1 MQPNK
6 KIVSK
11 KLKNALIGYSGFIGS
26 NLINLRKNFD
36 LYNSKN
42 IKRIKLKS
50 YNSIYC
56 AGTYSKIWLAKK
68 NPNKDKKNLDN
79 LISNLTKVK
88 AKNFFLI
95 STCEVFGKQKKTFE
109 NLKIKENYKYA
120 YGYNRLNLEKFI
132 EKKFL
137 NHFIL
142 RLPIV
147 YGKNFSKNFLYD
159 LINSKNLEQING
171 NDTVQIY
178 NVANL
183 KKHLK
188 YVEKNKIKKINLS
201 SKPLKIKYIAKKFFN
216 IKLRCNKK
224 FRVINMKSIYGKNK
238 GHYFLSGN
246 KTLKDL
252 KNFLR

>member
-1 MQPNK
+1 MNTK
-6 KIVSK
+6 S
-11 KLKNALIGYSGFIGS
+11 KNALIGYSGFIGS
-26 NLINLRKNFD
+26 NLINLKKNFD

-42 IKRIKLKS
+42 IKEIKLKS

-68 NPNKDKKNLDN
+68 NPDKDKKNLDN
-79 LISNLTKVK
+79 LISNLSNVK
-88 AKNFFLI
+88 AKRFFLI

-109 NLKIKENYKYA
+109 NLKIRVNNKYA
-120 YGYNRLNLEKFI
+120 YGFNRLNLEKFI
-132 EKKFL
+132 EKKFI

-159 LINSKNLEQING
+159 LINLKNLEQLNG
-171 NDTVQIY
+171 NDIVQIY
-178 NVANL
+178 NVSNL

-188 YVEKNKIKKINLS
+188 YVEKNKIKKINIS
-201 SKPLKIKYIAKKFFN
+201 SKPFKIKYIAKKFFN
-216 IKLRCNKK
+216 INLKCRKK
-224 FRVINMKSIYGKNK
+224 FRVINMKSVHGKHK
-238 GHYFLSGN
+238 GHYFLSEN
-246 KTLKDL
+246 KTLSDL